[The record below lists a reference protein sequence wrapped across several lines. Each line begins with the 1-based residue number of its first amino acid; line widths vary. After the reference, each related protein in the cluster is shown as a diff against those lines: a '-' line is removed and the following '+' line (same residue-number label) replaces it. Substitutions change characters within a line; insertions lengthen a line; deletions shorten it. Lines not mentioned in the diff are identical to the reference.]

1 MSEPNIV
8 MSRIDNRLVHGQVG
22 VSWLTHL
29 GANLLLVADD
39 EAANDETQQAIMT
52 MTAQQYGVQ
61 IRFFT
66 LRRTAEIIYKAAPEQ
81 KIFIITKTP
90 TEMLYLIEHGVPIKE
105 VNIGNMHFGEGK
117 RQLGSHNYAD
127 EAEIEALKKIRDK
140 TESLFMQELPTFPKE
155 NFELG

>member
-1 MSEPNIV
+1 MSEPNII

-39 EAANDETQQAIMT
+39 EAAHDETQKAIMT

-66 LRRTAEIIYKAAPEQ
+66 LEKTAAVIHKAAPEQ

-90 TEMLYLIEHGVPIKE
+90 IEMLYLIEHGVPIKE

-117 RQLGSHNYAD
+117 RQLSLHNYAS
-127 EAEIEALKKIRDK
+127 EAEIEALKKIAGK
-140 TESLFMQELPTFPKE
+140 TDALFMQELPTFPRE
-155 NFELG
+155 NFEL

>member
-1 MSEPNIV
+1 MGEPNIV

-39 EAANDETQQAIMT
+39 EAAGDETQQAIMT
-52 MTAQQYGVQ
+52 MTARQYGVQ

-66 LRRTAEIIYKAAPEQ
+66 LEKTAAVIHKAAPEQ
-81 KIFIITKTP
+81 KIFIIARTP
-90 TEMLYLIEHGVPIKE
+90 VEMLYLIEHGVPIKE

-117 RQLGSHNYAD
+117 RQLSAHNYAD
-127 EAEIEALKKIRDK
+127 EAEIEALKKIREK
-140 TESLFMQELPTFPKE
+140 TGALFMQELPTSPRE
-155 NFELG
+155 NFEL